1 MTNLDHY
8 QQKRCHGNGLVPGP
22 SAGEPGLEGMR
33 YTGNLARSRTAFPG
47 GQRQRYFVDQRLKTE
62 MLGPGQC
69 ESLRVP
75 SLFPPPMSSPPCLPE
90 LAIPP

>member
-69 ESLRVP
+69 LSPVREPKGSLPVP
-75 SLFPPPMSSPPCLPE
+75 TPNVVAPLF
-90 LAIPP
+90 A